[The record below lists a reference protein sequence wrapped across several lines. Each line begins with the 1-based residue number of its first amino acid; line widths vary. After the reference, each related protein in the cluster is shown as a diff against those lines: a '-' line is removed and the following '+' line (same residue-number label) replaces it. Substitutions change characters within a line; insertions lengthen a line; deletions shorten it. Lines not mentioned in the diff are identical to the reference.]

1 MKLNQEKAFD
11 MLKAIRDVAEIKNE
25 IRRLHRDG
33 KNQELADL
41 ALHMADTFQI
51 IFLEKISKL

>member
-1 MKLNQEKAFD
+1 MTPNQKKAFD

-33 KNQELADL
+33 KNRELADL
-41 ALHMADTFQI
+41 ALNMADTFQI